1 MSSDLVPRIGA
12 FVSGKN
18 SNPGSSVTSPSLD
31 TPIVY
36 GIHGS
41 GHELVVY
48 ETSGVVG

>member
-1 MSSDLVPRIGA
+1 MSSDLVPRIRA
-12 FVSGKN
+12 FVSGN

-48 ETSGVVG
+48 EYRDKDYN